1 MGNRMCANHHDHR
14 PPTKSSSA
22 RRLRFWEFTDAAH
35 CLVVGTCLSHADLLK
50 IGRKL
55 HLRYDD
61 NVLDHDVHS
70 YFVSKANFASPE
82 ARAMHKLLDQRHGG
96 MLRIVSRHDEAN
108 LLDLWQQMKDAG
120 QIAGALYAFMTL
132 RTIPQSLRARIFG
145 EVHMLSHLLGASYR
159 QQSAETV
166 RLQAELEE
174 IQARRVRVET
184 GLHASL
190 KEKTDRISQIEGELA
205 KLRGA
210 LEHSNSTP
218 DLTTKAK
225 GMGKSQRA
233 IEIARKRAH
242 AAEAKNGQLQILL
255 DEAKR
260 ENNRLKLGVKRQQIQ
275 IADER
280 ATTDLDGCSILYLG
294 GKNKL
299 VPHLE
304 SHATLCGAKF
314 VHHDGGREDN
324 ITRIDAVLPSVDCV
338 VCPINCISHD
348 ACLRAKHG
356 CEKLGKVF
364 LPVKNDS
371 QACFKQALK
380 QLSHDR
386 AQNQTFD

>member
-1 MGNRMCANHHDHR
+1 MCANHPNQR
-14 PPTKSSSA
+14 PRTKNASS
-22 RRLRFWEFTDAAH
+22 RRLRFWEYTDAAH

-61 NVLDHDVHS
+61 DVLDHDVHS
-70 YFVSKANFASPE
+70 YFVSKANLESPE
-82 ARAMHKLLDQRHGG
+82 ARAMHKLLDLRHSG
-96 MLRIVSRHDEAN
+96 MLRIVSRQPESA
-108 LLDLWQQMKDAG
+108 LPELWQQMKDSG

-132 RTIPQSLRARIFG
+132 RIVPQPLRARIFG

-159 QQSAETV
+159 QQSAETI

-174 IQARRVRVET
+174 TRIRRMRVEA

-190 KEKTDRISQIEGELA
+190 EEKTSHIRKMEDEVA

-210 LEHSNSTP
+210 LAEARSAP
-218 DLTTKAK
+218 DPTGKAPVS
-225 GMGKSQRA
+225 GKSQRA
-233 IEIARKRAH
+233 IEMARKRAQ
-242 AAEAKNGQLQILL
+242 AAEAENHRLQLRL
-255 DEAKR
+255 DSLKR
-260 ENNRLKLGVKRQQIQ
+260 DNNRLRLAARKQQIQ
-275 IADER
+275 ITDER
-280 ATTDLDGCSILYLG
+280 AGPDLQGCSILYLG
-294 GKNKL
+294 GKSKL

-304 SHATLCGAKF
+304 NHARSSGASF
-314 VHHDGGREDN
+314 MHHDGGLEDN

-356 CEKLGKVF
+356 CQKLGKVF
-364 LPVKNDS
+364 LPLKNDS

-380 QLSHDR
+380 QLSNER
-386 AQNQTFD
+386 AQNQPLD